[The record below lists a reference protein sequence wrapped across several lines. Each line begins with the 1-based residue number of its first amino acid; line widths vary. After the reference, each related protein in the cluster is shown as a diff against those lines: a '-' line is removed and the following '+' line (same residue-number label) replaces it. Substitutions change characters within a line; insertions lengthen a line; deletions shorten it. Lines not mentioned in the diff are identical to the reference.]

1 MNPKPSKN
9 AYSEKPTGGSPIQK
23 RRPLW
28 LNDFSESVINFLL
41 SDFSLKVGN
50 EEVCHG

>member
-23 RRPLW
+23 PRPLW
-28 LNDFSESVINFLL
+28 LNDFLESVYYFFV

-50 EEVCHG
+50 EGVES